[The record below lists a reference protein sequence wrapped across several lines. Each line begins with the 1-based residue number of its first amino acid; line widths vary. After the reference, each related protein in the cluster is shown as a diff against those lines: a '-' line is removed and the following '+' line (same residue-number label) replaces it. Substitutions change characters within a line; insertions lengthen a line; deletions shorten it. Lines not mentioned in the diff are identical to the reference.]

1 MEEKI
6 KIASSPYFL
15 NNYIEIL
22 SSILR
27 RIVKVPF
34 CFVLLCCVFGRGMG
48 TLLKAGYLCSLFW
61 LVSGCFFFLFCLG

>member
-27 RIVKVPF
+27 RIVKV
-34 CFVLLCCVFGRGMG
+34 
-48 TLLKAGYLCSLFW
+48 
-61 LVSGCFFFLFCLG
+61 